1 MKTMVRSVARLA
13 LGMVLVA
20 GAACAPGM
28 MEEVLGDVVYPG
40 GGVYGSDL
48 RGEVR
53 HVDTR
58 NRVIEV
64 RSRDGRGVTAYYDG
78 RTRVEYRGRGYGV
91 SSLERGDEVSMRVSR
106 DRARGRYLYADHIY
120 VTESARD
127 RGGWGRDDRGRDGD
141 WGRDRDDRY
150 GRDRDAWRATG
161 RLYGTVSSSDERRGR
176 FEVRGDRGERV
187 WVTVPSDINRNTT
200 DRFRRLR
207 RGDRVDLSVRPL
219 SDDRA
224 ELRRFR

>member
-1 MKTMVRSVARLA
+1 MKAMVRSVVRIA
-13 LGMVLVA
+13 LGVVLVA

-40 GGVYGSDL
+40 GGVYGSEL

-58 NRVIEV
+58 SRRIEV

-91 SSLERGDEVSMRVSR
+91 SSLERGDEVSMRLRR
-106 DRARGRYLYADHIY
+106 DRGRYLYADYIY

-127 RGGWGRDDRGRDGD
+127 RGGWGRDDRGRDDD
-141 WGRDRDDRY
+141 WDRRRDDRDR
-150 GRDRDAWRATG
+150 RDRDAWRSSG
-161 RLYGTVSSSDERRGR
+161 RLYGTVTSVDERRWR

-187 WVTVPSDINRNTT
+187 LVTVPSDVNRNTT

-207 RGDRVDLSVRPL
+207 RGDRVDLAVRPL

>member
-1 MKTMVRSVARLA
+1 MKTMVRGMVRLA

-28 MEEVLGDVVYPG
+28 MGEVLGDVVYPGG

-53 HVDTR
+53 RVDTR
-58 NRVIEV
+58 SRVIEV
-64 RSRDGRGVTAYYDG
+64 RARDGRGVTAYYDG

-91 SSLERGDEVSMRVSR
+91 SSLERGDEVTMRLRR
-106 DRARGRYLYADHIY
+106 DRGRSLYADHIY
-120 VTESARD
+120 VTASNRD
-127 RGGWGRDDRGRDGD
+127 RGGWGSGGRDRGRDGDWNRGRDDRGRD
-141 WGRDRDDRY
+141 
-150 GRDRDAWRATG
+150 AWRDSG
-161 RLYGTVSSSDERRGR
+161 RLYGTVNSVDERRWR

-187 WVTVPSDINRNTT
+187 WVSVPGGLDRGTT

-219 SDDRA
+219 GDDRA

>member
-1 MKTMVRSVARLA
+1 MKTMVRSVVRIA
-13 LGMVLVA
+13 LGVVLVA

-40 GGVYGSDL
+40 GGAYGSDL

-58 NRVIEV
+58 SRRIEV
-64 RSRDGRGVTAYYDG
+64 RAREGRGVTAYYDG

-91 SSLERGDEVSMRVSR
+91 SSLERGDEVSMRLRR
-106 DRARGRYLYADHIY
+106 DRGRSLYADYIY

-141 WGRDRDDRY
+141 WDRRRDDRDR
-150 GRDRDAWRATG
+150 RDRDAWRASG
-161 RLYGTVSSSDERRGR
+161 RLYGTVSSIDERRWR

-187 WVTVPSDINRNTT
+187 LVTVPSDINRNTT

-219 SDDRA
+219 GDDRA

>member
-1 MKTMVRSVARLA
+1 MKTMVRSVVRIA
-13 LGMVLVA
+13 LGVVLVA

-58 NRVIEV
+58 SRRIEV

-91 SSLERGDEVSMRVSR
+91 SSLERGDEVSMRVR
-106 DRARGRYLYADHIY
+106 RERGRYLYADYIY

-127 RGGWGRDDRGRDGD
+127 RGGWGRDDRGRDRD
-141 WGRDRDDRY
+141 WDRRRDDRDR
-150 GRDRDAWRATG
+150 RDRDAWRASG
-161 RLYGTVSSSDERRGR
+161 RLYGTVTSVDERRWR

-187 WVTVPSDINRNTT
+187 LVTVPGDVNRNNAE
-200 DRFRRLR
+200 RFRRLR
-207 RGDRVDLSVRPL
+207 RGDRVDLAVRPL

>member
-1 MKTMVRSVARLA
+1 MKTMVRSVVRIA
-13 LGMVLVA
+13 LGVVLVA

-58 NRVIEV
+58 NRRIEV

-91 SSLERGDEVSMRVSR
+91 SSLERGDEVSMRLR
-106 DRARGRYLYADHIY
+106 RERGRYLYADHIY

-141 WGRDRDDRY
+141 WDRGRDDRDR
-150 GRDRDAWRATG
+150 RDRDAWRASG
-161 RLYGTVSSSDERRGR
+161 RLSGTVTSVDERRWR

-187 WVTVPSDINRNTT
+187 LVTVPGDVNRNNAE
-200 DRFRRLR
+200 RFRRLR
-207 RGDRVDLSVRPL
+207 RGDRVDLAVRPL

>member
-1 MKTMVRSVARLA
+1 MKTMVRSAVRLA
-13 LGMVLVA
+13 LGVALVA

-28 MEEVLGDVVYPG
+28 MEEVLGGVVHPG
-40 GGVYGSDL
+40 GGAYDSEL

-53 HVDTR
+53 YVDTR

-64 RSRDGRGVTAYYDG
+64 RSSGGRGVTAYYDG
-78 RTRVEYRGRGYGV
+78 RTRVEYRGRRYGV
-91 SSLERGDEVSMRVSR
+91 SALERGDEVSMRVRR
-106 DRARGRYLYADHIY
+106 DRGRYLYADRIH
-120 VTESARD
+120 VTESARE
-127 RGGWGRDDRGRDGD
+127 RGGWGRDDRGRDGEWD
-141 WGRDRDDRY
+141 RRRDDRDR
-150 GRDRDAWRATG
+150 RDRDAWRESG
-161 RLYGTVSSSDERRGR
+161 RLYGTVTGIDERRWR

-187 WVTVPSDINRNTT
+187 LVTVPSDVNRNTT
-200 DRFRRLR
+200 ERFRRLR

>member
-1 MKTMVRSVARLA
+1 MKTMVSRMVRLA

-20 GAACAPGM
+20 GAGCAPGM

-64 RSRDGRGVTAYYDG
+64 RGRDGRGVTAYYDG
-78 RTRVEYRGRGYGV
+78 RTRVEYRGRRYGV
-91 SSLERGDEVSMRVSR
+91 SALERGDEVSMRVSR
-106 DRARGRYLYADHIY
+106 DRGRYLYADHIY
-120 VTESARD
+120 VTETSRD
-127 RGGWGRDDRGRDGD
+127 RGGWGRDDRDRGRDGD
-141 WGRDRDDRY
+141 WDRRDDR
-150 GRDRDAWRATG
+150 RDRDAWRDTG
-161 RLYGTVSSSDERRGR
+161 RLYGTVTAVDFRSWR

-187 WVTVPSDINRNTT
+187 LVTVPREANRGTE

-207 RGDRVDLSVRPL
+207 RGDRVELAVRPL
-219 SDDRA
+219 SDSRA

>member
-1 MKTMVRSVARLA
+1 MKTMVSRMVRLA

-20 GAACAPGM
+20 GAGCAPGM

-53 HVDTR
+53 RVDTR

-64 RSRDGRGVTAYYDG
+64 RGRDGRGVTAYYDG
-78 RTRVEYRGRGYGV
+78 RTRVEYRGRRYGV
-91 SSLERGDEVSMRVSR
+91 SALERGDEVAMRVSR
-106 DRARGRYLYADHIY
+106 DRGRSLYADHIY

-127 RGGWGRDDRGRDGD
+127 RGGWGRDDRDRDRDGD
-141 WGRDRDDRY
+141 WDRGRDDR
-150 GRDRDAWRATG
+150 RDRDAWRDSG
-161 RLYGTVSSSDERRGR
+161 RLYGTVTAVDFRSWR

-187 WVTVPSDINRNTT
+187 LVTVPREANRGTE

-207 RGDRVDLSVRPL
+207 RGERVDLSVRPL
-219 SDDRA
+219 SDTRA

>member
-1 MKTMVRSVARLA
+1 MKTMVRSVVRIA
-13 LGMVLVA
+13 LGVVLVA

-40 GGVYGSDL
+40 GGGYGSDL

-53 HVDTR
+53 RVDTR
-58 NRVIEV
+58 SRLIEV

-78 RTRVEYRGRGYGV
+78 RTRVEYRGRGVGV
-91 SSLERGDEVSMRVSR
+91 SSLERGDEVSMRVRR
-106 DRARGRYLYADHIY
+106 DRGRYLYADHIY

-127 RGGWGRDDRGRDGD
+127 RGGWGRDDRGRDD
-141 WGRDRDDRY
+141 RDR
-150 GRDRDAWRATG
+150 RDRDAWRASG
-161 RLYGTVSSSDERRGR
+161 RLFGRVSSIDERRWR
-176 FEVRGDRGERV
+176 FEVQGDRGERV
-187 WVTVPSDINRNTT
+187 LVTVPSDGSRSTT

-219 SDDRA
+219 GDDRA

>member
-1 MKTMVRSVARLA
+1 MKTMVRSMVRIA
-13 LGMVLVA
+13 LGVVLVA

-53 HVDTR
+53 SVDTR
-58 NRVIEV
+58 SRRIEV
-64 RSRDGRGVTAYYDG
+64 RARDGRGVTAYYDG

-91 SSLERGDEVSMRVSR
+91 SSLQRGDEVSMRLRR
-106 DRARGRYLYADHIY
+106 DRGRYLYADHIY
-120 VTESARD
+120 VTESVRD

-141 WGRDRDDRY
+141 RGRDDR
-150 GRDRDAWRATG
+150 GRRDRDAWRESG
-161 RLYGTVSSSDERRGR
+161 RLYGTVSSVDERRWR

-187 WVTVPSDINRNTT
+187 WVSVPSDLARGTT

>member
-1 MKTMVRSVARLA
+1 MKTMVRSVVRIA
-13 LGMVLVA
+13 LGVVLVA

-40 GGVYGSDL
+40 GGGYDSSL

-53 HVDTR
+53 NVDTR

-91 SSLERGDEVSMRVSR
+91 SSLERGDEVSIRVRR
-106 DRARGRYLYADHIY
+106 DRGRYLYADHIY

-141 WGRDRDDRY
+141 WNRGRDDRDR
-150 GRDRDAWRATG
+150 RDRDAWRASG
-161 RLYGTVSSSDERRGR
+161 RLYGTVTGVDERRWR

-187 WVTVPSDINRNTT
+187 LVTVPGDVNRNTA

-207 RGDRVDLSVRPL
+207 RGDRVDLAVRPL

>member
-1 MKTMVRSVARLA
+1 MKTMVRGMVRLA

-20 GAACAPGM
+20 GAGCAPGM

-53 HVDTR
+53 RVDTR

-64 RSRDGRGVTAYYDG
+64 RGRDGRAVTAYYDG
-78 RTRVEYRGRGYGV
+78 RTRVEYRGRRYGV
-91 SSLERGDEVSMRVSR
+91 SALERGDEVSMRVSR
-106 DRARGRYLYADHIY
+106 DRGRYLYADHIY

-127 RGGWGRDDRGRDGD
+127 RGGWGRDDRSRGRDDD
-141 WGRDRDDRY
+141 WDRRRDDR
-150 GRDRDAWRATG
+150 RDRDAWRDSG
-161 RLYGTVSSSDERRGR
+161 RLNGTVTAVDFRSWR

-187 WVTVPSDINRNTT
+187 LVTVPREANRSTE

-219 SDDRA
+219 SNDRA

>member
-1 MKTMVRSVARLA
+1 MKTMVRSMVRIA
-13 LGMVLVA
+13 LGAVLVA

-40 GGVYGSDL
+40 GGAYGSDL

-53 HVDTR
+53 SVDTR
-58 NRVIEV
+58 SRRIEV
-64 RSRDGRGVTAYYDG
+64 RGRDGRGVTAYYDG

-91 SSLERGDEVSMRVSR
+91 SSLQRGDEVSMRLRR
-106 DRARGRYLYADHIY
+106 DRGRSLYADHIY

-127 RGGWGRDDRGRDGD
+127 RGGRGRDDRGRD
-141 WGRDRDDRY
+141 
-150 GRDRDAWRATG
+150 AWRESG
-161 RLYGTVSSSDERRGR
+161 RLYGTVNSVDERRWR

-187 WVTVPSDINRNTT
+187 WVSVPSDLARGTT

>member
-1 MKTMVRSVARLA
+1 MKTMVRSMVRIA
-13 LGMVLVA
+13 LGVVLVA

-53 HVDTR
+53 SVDTR
-58 NRVIEV
+58 SRRIEV
-64 RSRDGRGVTAYYDG
+64 RARDGRGVTAYYDG

-91 SSLERGDEVSMRVSR
+91 SSLQRGDEVSMRLRR
-106 DRARGRYLYADHIY
+106 DRGRYLYADHIY

-141 WGRDRDDRY
+141 RDRGRDDR
-150 GRDRDAWRATG
+150 GRRDRDAWRESG
-161 RLYGTVSSSDERRGR
+161 RLYGTVSSVDERRWR

-187 WVTVPSDINRNTT
+187 WVSVPSDINRGTT

>member
-1 MKTMVRSVARLA
+1 MKTMVRGMVRLA

-20 GAACAPGM
+20 GAGCAPGM

-53 HVDTR
+53 RVDTR

-64 RSRDGRGVTAYYDG
+64 RGRDGRGVTAYYDG
-78 RTRVEYRGRGYGV
+78 RTRVEYRGRRYGV
-91 SSLERGDEVSMRVSR
+91 SALERGDEVSMRVSR
-106 DRARGRYLYADHIY
+106 DRGRYLYADHIY

-127 RGGWGRDDRGRDGD
+127 RGGWGRDDRGRDD
-141 WGRDRDDRY
+141 DRDRRRDDR
-150 GRDRDAWRATG
+150 RDRAAWRDTG
-161 RLYGTVSSSDERRGR
+161 RLYGTVMAVDFRSWR

-187 WVTVPSDINRNTT
+187 RVTVPREANRSTE

-207 RGDRVDLSVRPL
+207 RGDRVDLAVRPL
-219 SDDRA
+219 SRDRA

>member
-1 MKTMVRSVARLA
+1 MKTMVRSMVRIA
-13 LGMVLVA
+13 LGVVLVA

-28 MEEVLGDVVYPG
+28 MGEVLGDVVYPG
-40 GGVYGSDL
+40 GGAYGSDL

-53 HVDTR
+53 SVDTR
-58 NRVIEV
+58 SRRIEV
-64 RSRDGRGVTAYYDG
+64 RGRDGRGVTAYYDG

-91 SSLERGDEVSMRVSR
+91 SSLQRGDEVSMRLRR
-106 DRARGRYLYADHIY
+106 DRGRYLYADHIY
-120 VTESARD
+120 VTESVRD
-127 RGGWGRDDRGRDGD
+127 RGGWGRDDRGRDRG
-141 WGRDRDDRY
+141 RDDR
-150 GRDRDAWRATG
+150 GRDAWRESG
-161 RLYGTVSSSDERRGR
+161 RLYGTVNSVDERRWR

-187 WVTVPSDINRNTT
+187 WVSVPSDLARGTT

-207 RGDRVDLSVRPL
+207 RGERVDLSVRPL

>member
-1 MKTMVRSVARLA
+1 MKTMVRGMVRFA

-20 GAACAPGM
+20 GAGCAPGM

-53 HVDTR
+53 RVDTR

-64 RSRDGRGVTAYYDG
+64 RGRDGRGVTAYYDG
-78 RTRVEYRGRGYGV
+78 RTRVEYRGRRYGV
-91 SSLERGDEVSMRVSR
+91 SALERGDEVSMRVSR
-106 DRARGRYLYADHIY
+106 DRGRYLYADHIY

-127 RGGWGRDDRGRDGD
+127 RGGWGRGDRGRDDD
-141 WGRDRDDRY
+141 WNRGRDDR
-150 GRDRDAWRATG
+150 RDRDAWRDSG
-161 RLYGTVSSSDERRGR
+161 RLNGTVTAVDFRSWR

-187 WVTVPSDINRNTT
+187 LVTVPREANRGTE

-207 RGDRVDLSVRPL
+207 RGDRVELAVRALSN
-219 SDDRA
+219 DRA

>member
-1 MKTMVRSVARLA
+1 MKTMVRSMVRIA
-13 LGMVLVA
+13 LGAVLVA

-28 MEEVLGDVVYPG
+28 MEEVLSDVVYPG
-40 GGVYGSDL
+40 GGAYGSDL

-53 HVDTR
+53 SVDTR
-58 NRVIEV
+58 SRRIEV
-64 RSRDGRGVTAYYDG
+64 RARDGRGVTAYYDG
-78 RTRVEYRGRGYGV
+78 RTRVEFRGRGYGV
-91 SSLERGDEVSMRVSR
+91 SSLQRGDEVSMRVRR
-106 DRARGRYLYADHIY
+106 DRGRYLYADHIY

-141 WGRDRDDRY
+141 RDRGRDDR
-150 GRDRDAWRATG
+150 GRDAWRESG
-161 RLYGTVSSSDERRGR
+161 RLYGTVNSVDERRWR

-187 WVTVPSDINRNTT
+187 WVSVPSDLARGTT

>member
-1 MKTMVRSVARLA
+1 MKTMFRSVVRIA
-13 LGMVLVA
+13 LGVVLVA

-40 GGVYGSDL
+40 GGGYGSDL

-58 NRVIEV
+58 NRRIEV
-64 RSRDGRGVTAYYDG
+64 RSRNGREVTAYYDG

-91 SSLERGDEVSMRVSR
+91 SSLERGDEVSVRVRR
-106 DRARGRYLYADHIY
+106 DRGRYLYADHIY

-141 WGRDRDDRY
+141 RDRRRDDRDR
-150 GRDRDAWRATG
+150 RDRDAWRDTG
-161 RLYGTVSSSDERRGR
+161 RLYGTVTGVDERRWR

-187 WVTVPSDINRNTT
+187 LVTVPGDVNRNTA

-207 RGDRVDLSVRPL
+207 RGDRVDLAVRPL

>member
-1 MKTMVRSVARLA
+1 MRTMFRSVVRIA
-13 LGMVLVA
+13 LGVVLVA

-40 GGVYGSDL
+40 GGGYGSDL

-53 HVDTR
+53 YVDTR
-58 NRVIEV
+58 NRVIEL
-64 RSRDGRGVTAYYDG
+64 RSRNGREVTAYYDG

-91 SSLERGDEVSMRVSR
+91 SALERGDEVSMRVRR
-106 DRARGRYLYADHIY
+106 DRGRYLYADHIY

-127 RGGWGRDDRGRDGD
+127 RGGWGRDGRGRDGD
-141 WGRDRDDRY
+141 WDRGRDDRDRRDRDTW
-150 GRDRDAWRATG
+150 RDTG
-161 RLYGTVSSSDERRGR
+161 RLYGTVTGVDERRWR

-187 WVTVPSDINRNTT
+187 LVTVPGDVNRNTA

-207 RGDRVDLSVRPL
+207 RGDRVDLAVRPL